1 MSVAGRRG
9 TGQPVWARA
18 GDAPENADEHMR
30 STIEMES
37 LIADNEQLRSELQD
51 LLQQAHINQSII
63 ERHQAFDLKLIGASQ
78 FRELIEVMLT
88 VMPGV
93 FSLETVTLSLI
104 DHDHGIQHILR
115 DLQIGV
121 NEFPKLLFLKDPLH
135 FIDDKDAL
143 ESEKPRLGEYVSALH
158 GPLFPHYEP
167 VSVAVLPLVRQHRLL
182 GYLSLGSAY
191 QERFTRTLA
200 TDFIQRLATVAAIC
214 LENVINNERLK
225 HIGLTDPLTGVNNR
239 RYIEQRMAE
248 EVARSQRDRS
258 ALSCLFID
266 IDHFK
271 RVNDQFGHQSGDD
284 VLREV
289 AARIK
294 KELRLSDALGRY
306 GGEEFVVLL
315 THATRDDAVR
325 IAERIRAGICSR
337 GVMIEG
343 SRDPLKITASI
354 GAASLSPP
362 DRGRPAA
369 DVKQAMLKAA
379 DQALY
384 QAKEAGRN
392 RVVQAASD

>member
-1 MSVAGRRG
+1 MTSAVD
-9 TGQPVWARA
+9 T
-18 GDAPENADEHMR
+18 E
-30 STIEMES
+30 T
-37 LIADNEQLRSELQD
+37 LIADNQQLRAELQD

-63 ERHQAFDLKLIGASQ
+63 ERHQAFDLKLIGASE
-78 FRELIEVMLT
+78 FRELIEAMLT
-88 VMPGV
+88 TMPGV
-93 FSLETVTLSLI
+93 FNLETVTLSLI
-104 DHDHGIQHILR
+104 DDDYAIQRILR
-115 DLQIGV
+115 DLQIGL
-121 NEFPKLLFLKDPLH
+121 NEFPNLLFLKQQIAFPDEDGRRPS
-135 FIDDKDAL
+135 A
-143 ESEKPRLGEYVSALH
+143 EKPRLGEYLPALH
-158 GPLFPHYEP
+158 LPLFPNYQP

-182 GYLSLGSAY
+182 GYLALGSAY
-191 QERFTRTLA
+191 QERFTRKLA

-239 RYIEQRMAE
+239 RYIEQRMHE
-248 EVARSQRDRS
+248 EVARGQRERS

-294 KELRLSDALGRY
+294 KELRLSDALGRF

-315 THATRDDAVR
+315 THATRDDAAR
-325 IAERIRAGICSR
+325 IAERIRAGIGTR
-337 GVMIEG
+337 GIMIEG

-354 GAASLSPP
+354 GSASLVPP
-362 DRGRPAA
+362 DRSRPAEE
-369 DVKQAMLKAA
+369 VKQAMLKAA

-384 QAKEAGRN
+384 QAKESGRN
-392 RVVQAASD
+392 RVVLAPMA

>member
-1 MSVAGRRG
+1 
-9 TGQPVWARA
+9 
-18 GDAPENADEHMR
+18 
-30 STIEMES
+30 MES
-37 LIADNEQLRSELQD
+37 LIADNEQLRAELQE

-63 ERHQAFDLKLIGASQ
+63 ERHQAFDLKLIGASE

-104 DHDHGIQHILR
+104 DGDYAIQRILR

-121 NEFPKLLFLKDPLH
+121 NEFPKLLFLSQPLA
-135 FIDDKDAL
+135 FIDDQHAL
-143 ESEKPRLGEYVSALH
+143 PEDKPRLGEYVAALH

-191 QERFTRTLA
+191 GERFTRSLA
-200 TDFIQRLATVAAIC
+200 TDFIERLATIAAVC

-239 RYIEQRMAE
+239 RYIEQRMQE

-294 KELRLSDALGRY
+294 KELRLSDALGRF

-315 THATRDDAVR
+315 THATRDDAAR

-343 SRDPLKITASI
+343 SRDPLKISASI

-362 DRGRPAA
+362 DRGRPAGE
-369 DVKQAMLKAA
+369 VKQAMLKAA

-384 QAKEAGRN
+384 LAKEAGRN
-392 RVVQAASD
+392 RVMLAASD

>member
-1 MSVAGRRG
+1 M
-9 TGQPVWARA
+9 RA
-18 GDAPENADEHMR
+18 
-30 STIEMES
+30 TIDMES
-37 LIADNEQLRSELQD
+37 LIADNEQLRSELQE
-51 LLQQAHINQSII
+51 LQQQAHINQSII
-63 ERHQAFDLKLIGASQ
+63 ERHQAFDLKLIGASE
-78 FRELIEVMLT
+78 FRELIDVILT

-104 DHDHGIQHILR
+104 DGDYAIQRILR

-121 NEFPKLLFLKDPLH
+121 NEFPKLLFLKAPLH
-135 FIDDKDAL
+135 FIDEDGPL
-143 ESEKPRLGEYVSALH
+143 EDEKPRLGQYVPALH
-158 GPLFPHYEP
+158 GALFPHYQP

-191 QERFTRTLA
+191 AERFTRSLA

-239 RYIEQRMAE
+239 RYIEQRMQE

-294 KELRLSDALGRY
+294 KELRLSDALGRF

-315 THATRDDAVR
+315 THATRDDAAR

-343 SRDPLKITASI
+343 SRDPLRISASI
-354 GAASLSPP
+354 GAAALSPP
-362 DRGRPAA
+362 ERSRPAA
-369 DVKQAMLKAA
+369 EVKQAMLKAA

-392 RVVQAASD
+392 RVMLAPAE

>member
-1 MSVAGRRG
+1 MTTA
-9 TGQPVWARA
+9 
-18 GDAPENADEHMR
+18 
-30 STIEMES
+30 IEMES
-37 LIADNEQLRSELQD
+37 LIADNQQLRAELQD

-63 ERHQAFDLKLIGASQ
+63 ERHQAFDLKLIGASE
-78 FRELIEVMLT
+78 FRELIEVMLST
-88 VMPGV
+88 MPGV
-93 FSLETVTLSLI
+93 FNLETVTLSLI
-104 DHDHGIQHILR
+104 DGDYAIQRILR
-115 DLQIGV
+115 DLQIGI
-121 NEFPKLLFLKDPLH
+121 NEFPRLLFQKQPLA
-135 FIDDKDAL
+135 FIDEDGPLAA
-143 ESEKPRLGEYVSALH
+143 EKPRLGEYVPVLH
-158 GPLFPHYEP
+158 GPLFPHYQP
-167 VSVAVLPLVRQHRLL
+167 VSVAILPLVRQHRLL
-182 GYLSLGSAY
+182 GYLALGSAHA
-191 QERFTRTLA
+191 ERFTRSLA

-294 KELRLSDALGRY
+294 KELRLSDALGRF

-315 THATRDDAVR
+315 THATRDDALR

-337 GVMIEG
+337 SVMIEG

-354 GAASLSPP
+354 GAASLMPP
-362 DRGRPAA
+362 DRSRPAM

-392 RVVQAASD
+392 RVMLAPTE

>member
-1 MSVAGRRG
+1 MTTAVDTDTLMA
-9 TGQPVWARA
+9 
-18 GDAPENADEHMR
+18 ENQ
-30 STIEMES
+30 
-37 LIADNEQLRSELQD
+37 QLRAELQD

-63 ERHQAFDLKLIGASQ
+63 ERHQAFDLKLIGASE
-78 FRELIEVMLT
+78 FRELIDAMLST
-88 VMPGV
+88 MPGV
-93 FSLETVTLSLI
+93 FNLETVTLSLI
-104 DHDHGIQHILR
+104 DDDYAIQRILR

-121 NEFPKLLFLKDPLH
+121 SEFPNLLFLKHPIVFPDE
-135 FIDDKDAL
+135 DGRAL
-143 ESEKPRLGEYVSALH
+143 AQEKPRLGEFTALH
-158 GPLFPHYEP
+158 RPLFPTYQP
-167 VSVAVLPLVRQHRLL
+167 TSVAVLPLVRQHRLL
-182 GYLSLGSAY
+182 GYLALGSAY
-191 QERFTRTLA
+191 QERFTRALA

-239 RYIEQRMAE
+239 RYIEQRMHE
-248 EVARSQRDRS
+248 EVARGQRERS

-294 KELRLSDALGRY
+294 KELRLSDALGRF

-315 THATRDDAVR
+315 THATREDAAR
-325 IAERIRAGICSR
+325 IAERIRAGIASR
-337 GVMIEG
+337 GIMIEG
-343 SRDPLKITASI
+343 SRDALKITASI
-354 GAASLSPP
+354 GAASLMPP
-362 DRGRPAA
+362 ERIRPAEE
-369 DVKQAMLKAA
+369 VKQAMLKAA

-392 RVVQAASD
+392 RVVQAP